1 MSHNQ
6 TIQIDNLLKIDQQ
19 ELDPNKADTAV
30 FYSISAT
37 QQGLDGVGFGSFLIK
52 RVVDHLSRDHKQ
64 LKHFATLSP
73 IPGFNRWLTDQ
84 RSLSPELQHPRVQNG
99 LKALGELGALDRM
112 FVDRSWLRNEIATT
126 RARQALT
133 VLAAHYL
140 VREKRDNSA
149 HDRVANFHL
158 NNGASIAR
166 INFPAD
172 LSRRGQKQSAGMM
185 VNYRYTLKDIESN
198 HESYHDQGKIEQSRA
213 ITSLLK
219 TKIAN

>member
-1 MSHNQ
+1 
-6 TIQIDNLLKIDQQ
+6 
-19 ELDPNKADTAV
+19 
-30 FYSISAT
+30 
-37 QQGLDGVGFGSFLIK
+37 
-52 RVVDHLSRDHKQ
+52 
-64 LKHFATLSP
+64 
-73 IPGFNRWLTDQ
+73 
-84 RSLSPELQHPRVQNG
+84 
-99 LKALGELGALDRM
+99 
-112 FVDRSWLRNEIATT
+112 
-126 RARQALT
+126 
-133 VLAAHYL
+133 
-140 VREKRDNSA
+140 A

-219 TKIAN
+219 TKIAK